1 MWTVDDICCFLGSET
16 DRNKIPVQ
24 VDLEI
29 NDEPVDLHMKLDDNG
44 TAFFVE
50 DINSEDSEDEDI
62 PPELATS
69 PIPQQ
74 SYMGVAAAA
83 AGRSPHFPTMAASED
98 AAVATLE
105 SGGCKKAANRSL
117 IGEFNTI
124 EEKESSAPEKEE
136 EDDKVS
142 SL

>member
-1 MWTVDDICCFLGSET
+1 MGHPVVICHKLKKFKVNPLLAF
-16 DRNKIPVQ
+16 Q

-50 DINSEDSEDEDI
+50 DINSEDSDDEDI

-74 SYMGVAAAA
+74 SYMGMAAAA
-83 AGRSPHFPTMAASED
+83 AGGRPHFPAMAASED
-98 AAVATLE
+98 ATGE
-105 SGGCKKAANRSL
+105 EGEGKKAANRSL

>member
-1 MWTVDDICCFLGSET
+1 MGHPVAICHKLKKFKVNPALAF
-16 DRNKIPVQ
+16 Q

-50 DINSEDSEDEDI
+50 DINSEDSDDEDI

-74 SYMGVAAAA
+74 SYMGMAAAAA
-83 AGRSPHFPTMAASED
+83 AGRPHFPSIAASED
-98 AAVATLE
+98 AT
-105 SGGCKKAANRSL
+105 GGEGEGKKAANRSL

-136 EDDKVS
+136 EDENVS

>member
-1 MWTVDDICCFLGSET
+1 M
-16 DRNKIPVQ
+16 Q

-50 DINSEDSEDEDI
+50 DINSEDSDDEDI

-74 SYMGVAAAA
+74 SYMGLAAAA
-83 AGRSPHFPTMAASED
+83 TGGRPHFPSIAASED
-98 AAVATLE
+98 AT
-105 SGGCKKAANRSL
+105 GGEGSEGKKSANRSL

>member
-1 MWTVDDICCFLGSET
+1 
-16 DRNKIPVQ
+16 
-24 VDLEI
+24 
-29 NDEPVDLHMKLDDNG
+29 MKLDDNG

-74 SYMGVAAAA
+74 SYMGMAAAA
-83 AGRSPHFPTMAASED
+83 AGRPPPHFPAMAASED
-98 AAVATLE
+98 AAMAASE
-105 SGGCKKAANRSL
+105 SGEGEGKKAANRSL

-136 EDDKVS
+136 EDDNVS
-142 SL
+142 SLCIGIRSGVESCFTSGIYSI